1 MGKRRIGGDT
11 WGDLMGKGT
20 RGALW
25 GYTETERMNDSASNS
40 IQQGINM
47 MVTVDKLVLHWC

>member
-20 RGALW
+20 QGALL
-25 GYTETERMNDSASNS
+25 GYTEAERVTQPATE
-40 IQQGINM
+40 IHQGINI

>member
-20 RGALW
+20 QGALW
-25 GYTETERMNDSASNS
+25 GYTEAERVTQPATE
-40 IQQGINM
+40 IQQGINI